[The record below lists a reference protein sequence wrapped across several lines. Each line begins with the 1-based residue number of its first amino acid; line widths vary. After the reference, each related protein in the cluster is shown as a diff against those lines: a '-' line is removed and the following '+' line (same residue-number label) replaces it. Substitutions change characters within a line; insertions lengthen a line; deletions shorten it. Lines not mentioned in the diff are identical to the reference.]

1 MRGKFIT
8 LEGPEGSGKSTQAQR
23 LCSRL
28 EARGLEVV
36 KAREPGGTAT
46 GELIREILQHNRAGE
61 PLFPESE
68 ALLFAASRAQL
79 VRSVIEPALERGAW
93 VVCDRFAD
101 STTAYQGY
109 GRGFPVED
117 MIGINSF
124 AVGASEPDVT
134 LLLDLEVELGF
145 DRMRQRNLKNGM
157 GEDRFEREAIGFH
170 EKVRRGYL
178 ALAERFPSRF
188 RVIDAS
194 MDEDNVEVSVWD
206 MVCETLGME
215 AD

>member
-28 EARGLEVV
+28 EARGIEVV

>member
-23 LCSRL
+23 LCARL
-28 EARGLEVV
+28 EERGLEVV

-117 MIGINSF
+117 MISINSF
-124 AVGASEPDVT
+124 AVGASEPDIT

-188 RVIDAS
+188 LVIDAS
-194 MDEDNVEVSVWD
+194 MDEDNVEVSVWN

>member
-28 EARGLEVV
+28 EARGIEVV

-124 AVGASEPDVT
+124 AVGASEPDIT